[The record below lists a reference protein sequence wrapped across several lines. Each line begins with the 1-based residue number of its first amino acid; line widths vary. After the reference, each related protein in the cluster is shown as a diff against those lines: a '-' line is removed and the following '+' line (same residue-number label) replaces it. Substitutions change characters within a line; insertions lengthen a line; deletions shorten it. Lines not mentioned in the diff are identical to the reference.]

1 MQFKSIRK
9 SSLNFIGNHFAEFAI
24 RLLCHSLSIVETNKE
39 VLLDLKN
46 ENRNFIIAFW
56 HGKMLIPW
64 FMFKDTNASAIVST
78 SKDGGILTNILKKW
92 NYNVQRGS
100 SSKGG
105 KEVLENLLAEAEN
118 KKNILITPDGPKGPI
133 YKMKAGAVIV
143 AKKRGIPIVLAGVY
157 NYKKIKLKSWDHFE
171 IPWFFS
177 KSTIKY
183 SQPYF
188 VDNEL
193 SYEET
198 DSMIKFI
205 ESELIQLENNLEN
218 AA

>member
-1 MQFKSIRK
+1 MRFSNIKK

-24 RLLCHSLSIVETNKE
+24 GLLCNSLRIKEINKE
-39 VLLDLKN
+39 VLSDLKDKN
-46 ENRNFIIAFW
+46 QNFIIAFW
-56 HGKMLIPW
+56 HGKMLLPW
-64 FMFKDTNASAIVST
+64 FMFRDTNASAIVST
-78 SKDGGILTNILKKW
+78 SKDGGILTNILNKW

-105 KEVLENLLAEAEN
+105 KEVLENLLTEADN

-133 YKMKAGAVIV
+133 YKMKAGVVIV
-143 AKKRGIPIVLAGVY
+143 AKKSGIPIILAGVY
-157 NYKKIKLKSWDHFE
+157 NYKKMKLKSWDQFE

-177 KSTIKY
+177 KSVIKY

-188 VDNEL
+188 VDKEL

-198 DSMIKFI
+198 DGMIKFV